1 MSNLFTRHGL
11 LQLNYNSKF
20 FEVSNFRVH
29 QQLSDHYLY
38 GRADPWSL
46 TAASGGHMG
55 LCNGWS
61 YFLHPDTCARP
72 ELKGSP
78 RTPYLRLT
86 DYFHQL

>member
-38 GRADPWSL
+38 GRADP
-46 TAASGGHMG
+46 
-55 LCNGWS
+55 
-61 YFLHPDTCARP
+61 
-72 ELKGSP
+72 
-78 RTPYLRLT
+78 
-86 DYFHQL
+86 